1 MAMVELH
8 LKVRRFLPIVALV
21 GLLQTNSV
29 DAQIKLS
36 PGRVPIGD
44 NELNST
50 IDEPQVTIDEHSS
63 NAVMRPMPLVIQ
75 QAKDPL
81 VKLVYET
88 REAQRRRLL
97 STAEHTPW
105 QIMHGMLA
113 LREEFLIRH
122 NGKPVSCLEWIKTGP
137 TFENENWF
145 EKTQVRVLTGRGG
158 NNTWEMM
165 TVGRGHPYNKPYAF
179 EGHINQFVAILSMSG
194 VPLETQFNT
203 PQGPVSMRDMLTYA
217 KMTVNAK
224 EEVTWTLWALS
235 RYLPPDAEWTNAN
248 GEKWSIERL
257 VKIETAKSLHGA
269 PCGGTH
275 GLFALAHARNVYLR
289 SGKPLV
295 GVWQE
300 AEQKIRRYI
309 QTARMQ
315 QNSNGTLSSNYF
327 RGREYKQD
335 FDKRMASSGHLLEFL
350 MMALPS
356 HELNAPWVRR
366 AIEATSNDL
375 MVNRKAEVS
384 CSPLYHATS
393 ALSVYLDRIT
403 AVAPNIAQGAPKT
416 HTISNSKELKTVD
429 AAMTRP
435 VVDEPEAVTVED
447 VNSEAVKTPVMES
460 SGVDSNGAPKALTGP
475 VTTVPDVPVHT
486 ETEPQPTPGEAT
498 AEPEPASDPAPSE
511 SMPLGVEPDGASE
524 PDLKVEPAL
533 PSPAEVPAADLAP
546 AIPAAAA
553 AAGLPRVAPT
563 GAPAQSYDKTAATT
577 AASPDKIRVFGP
589 RPAPATHIAP
599 KSNPPADKVRVDVSQ
614 AVPDVRLAPEL
625 QITASEKAAP
635 GIPSADP
642 QGPSTPVPPVPL
654 PSELLFTLPE
664 DQLVPTP
671 VADPSSEQP
680 VFAIPSPA
688 LVVSSDMPPVTAQIK
703 KENPDLLPLETPTIP
718 LRSVGSSSVLPND
731 KDLPPTE
738 LPTEKKP
745 ERWKATPLDRRKV
758 IVVEEKN
765 PGV

>member
-1 MAMVELH
+1 MAMAELH
-8 LKVRRFLPIVALV
+8 FKVRRFLPIAVLV
-21 GLLQTNSV
+21 GLLQTSVV

-44 NELNST
+44 NELNSP

-63 NAVMRPMPLVIQ
+63 NAVMRPTPLVIQ

-97 STAEHTPW
+97 STDEHTPW

-158 NNTWEMM
+158 NKASEMM

-217 KMTVNAK
+217 KMTVNEK

-235 RYLPPDAEWTNAN
+235 RYLPPDAEWTNAQ

-257 VKIETAKSLHGA
+257 VKIETAKSLQGS

-295 GVWQE
+295 GVWLE

-315 QNSNGTLSSNYF
+315 QNTNGTLSSNYF
-327 RGREYKQD
+327 RGRESKPD

-356 HELNAPWVRR
+356 QELNTPWVRR

-375 MVNRKAEVS
+375 MANRKAEVS

-393 ALSVYLDRIT
+393 ALSIYLDRIT
-403 AVAPNIAQGAPKT
+403 AVAPNLAQGAPQT
-416 HTISNSKELKTVD
+416 LTISNANEIKTTD
-429 AAMTRP
+429 ASLSRP
-435 VVDEPEAVTVED
+435 VVDPPEI
-447 VNSEAVKTPVMES
+447 VNSESVKTPVMES

-475 VTTVPDVPVHT
+475 ATPVPDVPAKAEV
-486 ETEPQPTPGEAT
+486 EPTPTPLPISGEPTPDPTPASQVGTGDPVVPQAESSGADPNVEPAEKASTAETTIRSADEAT
-498 AEPEPASDPAPSE
+498 D
-511 SMPLGVEPDGASE
+511 
-524 PDLKVEPAL
+524 PDLKVKPVV
-533 PSPAEVPAADLAP
+533 PRSPEVIAAPNEAAVPVDPAATV
-546 AIPAAAA
+546 
-553 AAGLPRVAPT
+553 AGLPEVALP
-563 GAPAQSYDKTAATT
+563 APPAQLLPQIAATT
-577 AASPDKIRVFGP
+577 VASTDKIRVFGP
-589 RPAPATHIAP
+589 QPAPPTHITP
-599 KSNPPADKVRVDVSQ
+599 QSNPRANRLGGDQPQTPLNVSRAPEPQ
-614 AVPDVRLAPEL
+614 LVAAPNVAVPMTP
-625 QITASEKAAP
+625 P
-635 GIPSADP
+635 DP
-642 QGPSTPVPPVPL
+642 DGPSTPVPAVPL
-654 PSELLFTLPE
+654 LSELLLVFPE
-664 DQLVPTP
+664 NQLLPTP
-671 VADPSSEQP
+671 VAVELN
-680 VFAIPSPA
+680 VGN
-688 LVVSSDMPPVTAQIK
+688 SDA
-703 KENPDLLPLETPTIP
+703 LPLETTTVPGRT
-718 LRSVGSSSVLPND
+718 VGSSKILSND
-731 KDLPPTE
+731 KNHPPTE
-738 LPTEKKP
+738 LPQGKKL
-745 ERWKATPLDRRKV
+745 ERWKATQTERRKV
-758 IVVEEKN
+758 TIVQEKT
-765 PGV
+765 PGK

>member
-1 MAMVELH
+1 MAIVELH
-8 LKVRRFLPIVALV
+8 FQVRRFLPLVALV
-21 GLLQTNSV
+21 CLLQTSSV

-36 PGRVPIGD
+36 PGKVPIGD
-44 NELNST
+44 NELNSP

-63 NAVMRPMPLVIQ
+63 NAVMRPVPLVIQ

-145 EKTQVRVLTGRGG
+145 EKTQVRVLTNRGG

-165 TVGRGHPYNKPYAF
+165 MVGRGHPYNKPYAF

-217 KMTVNAK
+217 KMTVNEK

-235 RYLPPDAEWTNAN
+235 RYLPPDAEWTNAK

-257 VKIETAKSLHGA
+257 VKIETAKSLQGA

-327 RGREYKQD
+327 RGRESKQD

-356 HELNAPWVRR
+356 QELNAPWVRR

-393 ALSVYLDRIT
+393 ALSIYLDRVT

-416 HTISNSKELKTVD
+416 HTISNSKEIKTTD
-429 AAMTRP
+429 AAFTRP
-435 VVDEPEAVTVED
+435 VVDAPDTLTPED

-475 VTTVPDVPVHT
+475 VTTVPDVPVKT
-486 ETEPQPTPGEAT
+486 ETGPLPTPSEAT
-498 AEPEPASDPAPSE
+498 PEPKPATEPVAGEPLPPKVE
-511 SMPLGVEPDGASE
+511 SGGEDTNVQPAEVAITPETTLKSAEGTSQPE
-524 PDLKVEPAL
+524 LKVEPAA
-533 PSPAEVPAADLAP
+533 PSPAEVPAPAAP
-546 AIPAAAA
+546 LVPAAPAAAA
-553 AAGLPRVAPT
+553 AVTGVAPT
-563 GAPAQSYDKTAATT
+563 ATPAHLSEKTT
-577 AASPDKIRVFGP
+577 ATSAVSADKIRVFGP
-589 RPAPATHIAP
+589 QPAQATHIAA
-599 KSNPPADKVRVDVSQ
+599 KSNPPTDAQV
-614 AVPDVRLAPEL
+614 
-625 QITASEKAAP
+625 
-635 GIPSADP
+635 
-642 QGPSTPVPPVPL
+642 PSTPVPPVPL
-654 PSELLFTLPE
+654 PSELLIALPQ

-671 VADPSSEQP
+671 IADPGSEQP
-680 VFAIPSPA
+680 MLVIPSTP
-688 LVVSSDMPPVTAQIK
+688 LVVSTDLPPMTAEINSG
-703 KENPDLLPLETPTIP
+703 NPDLLPLKTLTIP
-718 LRSVGSSSVLPND
+718 IQSAGSSRAVPND
-731 KDLPPTE
+731 KDHPPAE
-738 LPTEKKP
+738 QPKEKKS
-745 ERWKATPLDRRKV
+745 ERWKATPPERRKV
-758 IVVEEKN
+758 IVVEEKDS
-765 PGV
+765 GV

>member
-1 MAMVELH
+1 MAIVELNS
-8 LKVRRFLPIVALV
+8 KVRRFLPLVALI
-21 GLLQTNSV
+21 GLLQTSEA

-44 NELNST
+44 NELNSP
-50 IDEPQVTIDEHSS
+50 IDEPQVTLDEHSS
-63 NAVMRPMPLVIQ
+63 SAVMRPTPLVIQ

-122 NGKPVSCLEWIKTGP
+122 NGQPVSCLEWIKTGP
-137 TFENENWF
+137 LFENESWF
-145 EKTQVRVLTGRGG
+145 QKTQVRVLTGRGG
-158 NNTWEMM
+158 NNNYEMV

-203 PQGPVSMRDMLTYA
+203 PDGPVSMRDMLTYA
-217 KMTVNAK
+217 KMTVNEK

-235 RYLPPDAEWTNAN
+235 RYLPSDAEWTNAQ

-257 VKIETAKSLHGA
+257 VRIETAKSLQGA

-295 GVWQE
+295 GVWLE

-350 MMALPS
+350 MMALPTQ
-356 HELNAPWVRR
+356 ELNAPWVRR

-375 MVNRKAEVS
+375 MANRKAFVS

-393 ALSVYLDRIT
+393 ALSIYLDRIT
-403 AVAPNIAQGAPKT
+403 AVPPNIAQGAPKT
-416 HTISNSKELKTVD
+416 HTISNSKEIKSAD
-429 AAMTRP
+429 AALTRP
-435 VVDEPEAVTVED
+435 VVDRPETVTAEG

-475 VTTVPDVPVHT
+475 VTSVPDVP
-486 ETEPQPTPGEAT
+486 ENSEIGPQPTPGETTPETKPAG
-498 AEPEPASDPAPSE
+498 EPVPDEPMPLKSE
-511 SMPLGVEPDGASE
+511 SGGANPDV
-524 PDLKVEPAL
+524 PPAEV
-533 PSPAEVPAADLAP
+533 PPAEVPAVPVDPTAP
-546 AIPAAAA
+546 AADGVPSVTPAPTTPAPTTPAPTTPAPTTPAPTAPAPATPAPATPAPATPTKPAA
-553 AAGLPRVAPT
+553 GTVAV
-563 GAPAQSYDKTAATT
+563 S
-577 AASPDKIRVFGP
+577 DKIRVFGP
-589 RPAPATHIAP
+589 SPAPETHIAAKP
-599 KSNPPADKVRVDVSQ
+599 KMPDDTIGVPAPKAILPESLVTGS
-614 AVPDVRLAPEL
+614 APEVHVTPEPP
-625 QITASEKAAP
+625 IAAS
-635 GIPSADP
+635 IPSAIIP
-642 QGPSTPVPPVPL
+642 QEPSTPEPPVPL
-654 PSELLFTLPE
+654 PNELLIALPE
-664 DQLVPTP
+664 NQPVPTP
-671 VADPSSEQP
+671 VAD
-680 VFAIPSPA
+680 
-688 LVVSSDMPPVTAQIK
+688 
-703 KENPDLLPLETPTIP
+703 LPLESLKIP
-718 LRSVGSSSVLPND
+718 LQSAGNSRVLPND
-731 KDLPPTE
+731 KDHPPE
-738 LPTEKKP
+738 ERPKEKKA
-745 ERWKATPLDRRKV
+745 ERWKATPPERRKV
-758 IVVEEKN
+758 IVVEEKDS
-765 PGV
+765 GV

>member
-1 MAMVELH
+1 MAIVELRFQ
-8 LKVRRFLPIVALV
+8 VRHFLPIVALL
-21 GLLQTNSV
+21 GLLPTNAV
-29 DAQIKLS
+29 DAQIRLS

-44 NELNST
+44 NELNSH
-50 IDEPQVTIDEHSS
+50 IDEPLVAIDEQSS
-63 NAVMRPMPLVIQ
+63 NAVMRPVPLVIQ

-145 EKTQVRVLTGRGG
+145 EKTQVRVLTRRGS
-158 NNTWEMM
+158 NNVWQMM

-194 VPLETQFNT
+194 VPLETQFST

-217 KMTVNAK
+217 KMTVNER

-235 RYLPPDAEWTNAN
+235 RYLPPDAEWINAV

-257 VKIETAKSLHGA
+257 VKIETAKSLQGA

-335 FDKRMASSGHLLEFL
+335 FDKRMASNGHLLEFL

-356 HELNAPWVRR
+356 QELNDPWVRR
-366 AIEATSNDL
+366 AIEATANDL
-375 MVNRKAEVS
+375 MANRKTEVS

-393 ALSVYLDRIT
+393 ALSVYLDRVT

-416 HTISNSKELKTVD
+416 LTISNSREIKTADAELAKPD
-429 AAMTRP
+429 SDRP
-435 VVDEPEAVTVED
+435 VVDY
-447 VNSEAVKTPVMES
+447 SESVKTPVMES

-475 VTTVPDVPVHT
+475 VTTVPDVPVQS
-486 ETEPQPTPGEAT
+486 ETGPLPTTGEAT
-498 AEPEPASDPAPSE
+498 GEPEPTSDP
-511 SMPLGVEPDGASE
+511 MPDDPIQTGVESGGADTNVQPEGKASPAASE
-524 PDLKVEPAL
+524 
-533 PSPAEVPAADLAP
+533 
-546 AIPAAAA
+546 
-553 AAGLPRVAPT
+553 AAGLPGVVPAEAPD
-563 GAPAQSYDKTAATT
+563 QSSDKSDAATAA
-577 AASPDKIRVFGP
+577 DKVRVFGP
-589 RPAPATHIAP
+589 RPPPATHIAP
-599 KSNPPADKVRVDVSQ
+599 KSDLPTDEIRVDESQ
-614 AVPDVRLAPEL
+614 AIPEVRRGPEL
-625 QITASEKAAP
+625 RVDAAENAVP
-635 GIPSADP
+635 GMPSIDP
-642 QGPSTPVPPVPL
+642 SGPSTPVPPVPL
-654 PSELLFTLPE
+654 PSELLFALPA

-680 VFAIPSPA
+680 VVVIPPTPP
-688 LVVSSDMPPVTAQIK
+688 VVSTGLPPFTADTE
-703 KENPDLLPLETPTIP
+703 KENAYSLILESRTIP
-718 LRSVGSSSVLPND
+718 LWSAASSRVLPDD
-731 KDLPPTE
+731 KDHSPTD
-738 LPTEKKP
+738 LPTEKKL
-745 ERWKATPLDRRKV
+745 ERWRATPLDRRKV

-765 PGV
+765 PGA